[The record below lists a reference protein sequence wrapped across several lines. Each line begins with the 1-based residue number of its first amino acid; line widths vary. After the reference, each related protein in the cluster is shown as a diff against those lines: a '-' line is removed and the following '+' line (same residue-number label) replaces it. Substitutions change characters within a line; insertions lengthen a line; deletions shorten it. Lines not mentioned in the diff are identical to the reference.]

1 MRMREK
7 GEKNM
12 KKISYIEN
20 FASWEKDFSFY
31 IPVKVRFC
39 ETDMFGHMNN
49 GVAFTY
55 FEEARIEFFKELG
68 FMQEWT
74 HEASETMIVVADLQ
88 CNFLKQIF
96 FDEHL
101 KVYVKAETIGNSSL
115 DLHYMVKNEAGEVC
129 LVGRGAMVQASKKT
143 GKGAPWPQE
152 WKQKLLQ

>member
-20 FASWEKDFSFY
+20 LASWEKDFSFY

-55 FEEARIEFFKELG
+55 FEEARIEF
-68 FMQEWT
+68 
-74 HEASETMIVVADLQ
+74 
-88 CNFLKQIF
+88 LK
-96 FDEHL
+96 
-101 KVYVKAETIGNSSL
+101 SL
-115 DLHYMVKNEAGEVC
+115 VLCKNGHMK
-129 LVGRGAMVQASKKT
+129 RQ
-143 GKGAPWPQE
+143 
-152 WKQKLLQ
+152 KQ